1 MDELE
6 VLQKMEFIFPNYKI
20 QTIYKIIFTS
30 LIKNNYSVEELINS
44 IIINFAFTSKLSLL
58 IKYEIYLIIL
68 KYFLDLFGAKINF
81 NETQINIEDNIS
93 LDLIIDLFNQNK
105 MHDKLLIQSIL
116 ILKYEYFKA
125 SLVKCDMPKIKE
137 GINNTIIKLKNTDNN
152 ESVLLIEKLVLIF
165 IEEIE
170 KLNSKKM
177 KKKKSKKN
185 KNAHEFNIQNVKTDY
200 EKPNKIIENDNKYN
214 EKDR

>member
-1 MDELE
+1 LDELE

-105 MHDKLLIQSIL
+105 MHVKLFIQSIL
-116 ILKYEYFKA
+116 ILKYEYFKD

-170 KLNSKKM
+170 KLNSTKM

-185 KNAHEFNIQNVKTDY
+185 KNANEFNIQNVKTDY
-200 EKPNKIIENDNKYN
+200 EKPNKIIEND
-214 EKDR
+214 

>member
-1 MDELE
+1 
-6 VLQKMEFIFPNYKI
+6 
-20 QTIYKIIFTS
+20 
-30 LIKNNYSVEELINS
+30 
-44 IIINFAFTSKLSLL
+44 
-58 IKYEIYLIIL
+58 
-68 KYFLDLFGAKINF
+68 
-81 NETQINIEDNIS
+81 
-93 LDLIIDLFNQNK
+93 
-105 MHDKLLIQSIL
+105 
-116 ILKYEYFKA
+116 
-125 SLVKCDMPKIKE
+125 MPKIKE

-185 KNAHEFNIQNVKTDY
+185 KNANEFNIQNVKTDY